1 MTDDTVTVSRT
12 VLEAALATSTAA
24 LQALLEERAENAHLA
39 GEVAK
44 LAATLER
51 VQRTAG
57 ERMLAGIRSQQ
68 ERAKLALNRAAEAQP

>member
-57 ERMLAGIRSQQ
+57 ERMLAGIRAQQ

>member
-57 ERMLAGIRSQQ
+57 ERMLAGIRSHH
-68 ERAKLALNRAAEAQP
+68 ERVRRALNGGAEVQP

>member
-57 ERMLAGIRSQQ
+57 ERMIAGIRSQQ
-68 ERAKLALNRAAEAQP
+68 ERVRRALNGGAEVQP